1 MLKFSSGRKK
11 QSFCALD
18 VSFSPEFCLTRPLTD
33 LSADGEQQLCKFA
46 VVLALPPSDCQLVLA
61 GTGAFRP
68 GPPDEV
74 LDKLRP
80 SLYLSV

>member
-18 VSFSPEFCLTRPLTD
+18 VSFFARVLPQTA
-33 LSADGEQQLCKFA
+33 LSADGEQQRCQVA
-46 VVLALPPSDCQLVLA
+46 VLLALPPSDCQLVLA

-74 LDKLRP
+74 LRP